1 MSKSMLFVH
10 NTTDNAV
17 AAGGV
22 IPLGVPVHGF
32 GCGIELA
39 NNVIT
44 LSAGY
49 YLVNASIVATAS
61 AVGDVVADIYVN
73 GVESNNQASVTA
85 AADDLVTLPVNAIVR
100 VPCGTT
106 AALTFVNE
114 GIASTISNISAE
126 VVKIR

>member
-10 NTTDNAV
+10 NTADNAV

-22 IPLGVPVHGF
+22 ISLGVPVHGF

-49 YLVNASIVATAS
+49 YLINASIVATAS
-61 AVGDVVADIYVN
+61 AAGDVVADIYVN

-114 GIASTISNISAE
+114 GIASTINNISAE
-126 VVKIR
+126 VVRIR